1 MESTNNS
8 QVGTKLMR
16 LDRVIPVLQI
26 KVGIIGGAGYTAG
39 ELIRILIN
47 HPNAEITFIN
57 STSNAG
63 NSVSDVH
70 TDLIGE
76 TDLVFSS
83 ELQDDVD
90 VIFLCMGHG
99 RSKTFLE
106 ANPIPKNIKIIDLSR
121 DFRLKE
127 DTHNY
132 VYGLPEL
139 NKEAIK
145 SSSHIANCGC
155 FATTIQLALLPLA
168 KAQQLNEAVHIH
180 AITGSTGAGQ
190 KPGATS
196 HFSWRNNNISIYKAF
211 NHQHL
216 GEIKQSLK
224 QLQPTFDKAIHF
236 LPVRGDF
243 PRGIYASAYL
253 TSELTIEEA
262 TALYQDYY
270 KNDPFV
276 HISNKNP
283 NLKQVV
289 NTNKAILH
297 IEKHDDQLLI
307 ISMIDNLI
315 KGASGSA
322 VQNMNLM
329 FGLEETLGLKLKAMA
344 F

>member
-1 MESTNNS
+1 M
-8 QVGTKLMR
+8 
-16 LDRVIPVLQI
+16 
-26 KVGIIGGAGYTAG
+26 
-39 ELIRILIN
+39 
-47 HPNAEITFIN
+47 
-57 STSNAG
+57 
-63 NSVSDVH
+63 
-70 TDLIGE
+70 
-76 TDLVFSS
+76 
-83 ELQDDVD
+83 
-90 VIFLCMGHG
+90 
-99 RSKTFLE
+99 
-106 ANPIPKNIKIIDLSR
+106 SR

-145 SSSHIANCGC
+145 SSSHVANCGC

-253 TSELTIEEA
+253 TSDLTIEEA

-329 FGLEETLGLKLKAMA
+329 FELEETTGLKLKAAA